1 MAGGRGTAG
10 MQRYIRIRVIEHDHA
25 GNVTAQE
32 ATHARLLAL
41 GFRSTVCCAHPL
53 QAHDALS
60 GVPEL
65 AWGVPLVLSAIFL
78 VIYTARKCVL
88 DIAALESAIEKEAVP
103 AGSGSDGPAA
113 SSVESDQSQEA
124 EIDEAALV
132 EQKLAEEVWSE
143 A

>member
-1 MAGGRGTAG
+1 MEPSNASAPFKPAPRWNC
-10 MQRYIRIRVIEHDHA
+10 E
-25 GNVTAQE
+25 
-32 ATHARLLAL
+32 LL
-41 GFRSTVCCAHPL
+41 
-53 QAHDALS
+53 
-60 GVPEL
+60 
-65 AWGVPLVLSAIFL
+65 LVLSAIFL